1 MHISYYCVFVWCD
14 CKEELVGDIS
24 ARLTCSNTKRISQN
38 LLGNG
43 YCGVY

>member
-1 MHISYYCVFVWCD
+1 MLTILCVRMVCN

-24 ARLTCSNTKRISQN
+24 ARLISTNAKRISQN

-43 YCGVY
+43 YCGILT